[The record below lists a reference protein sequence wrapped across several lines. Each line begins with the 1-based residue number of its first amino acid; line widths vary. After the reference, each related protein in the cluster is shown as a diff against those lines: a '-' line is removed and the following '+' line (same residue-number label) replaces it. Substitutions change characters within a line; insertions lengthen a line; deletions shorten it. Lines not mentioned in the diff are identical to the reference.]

1 MKNTA
6 NPWVITALILASLL
20 VAGFVG
26 VSTYKT
32 KTDHIVELAESN
44 FKKFEVIFEELVKSR
59 FRAMGLGADVLLLD
73 DELITAFEQRDRK
86 KTSQNLDEFF
96 ESVRK
101 RHDLTQINLYTPPA
115 TLFYRAHAPELAQ
128 MDMSKVRHAV
138 VEVSK
143 TQQRLMAVETG
154 AGGVVGIRAMVP
166 VFHEGQYQGLIEFVT
181 NFHFPLEEAAE
192 RTGMG
197 WAFGITD
204 AVWKNVERPN
214 DDKTDIKKGKDIYF
228 EYSDAA
234 IQNIIKAADFNPR
247 AIDYIITEAEDKKI
261 FLHSLKVPSFN
272 GEPVV
277 TVVVVGDLTS
287 KFAAAMVSAWV
298 RFIVT
303 FVVLSLLMVLGYVKI
318 DAIRAGMMGSFGAQR
333 QMMET
338 QIALGQVAIE
348 KVKDL
353 DAFKRRF
360 FAHLM
365 TSISDPLLAITGQL
379 KTAARALG
387 DATAATPS
395 QQLGFALAESEN
407 LMRLV
412 ADYAQIEVF
421 RQGLAKSNSSRM
433 HVAASLERLQADVEL
448 YQRFPQ
454 FHVDTKIQANLPA
467 TRGEPALIEKALS
480 NLVAYA
486 AQLSGQGE
494 VVLSLSQDSEKWL
507 LISLSGTAFA
517 GSNAPTENLLDES
530 RQFLEKLAEGLS
542 HAGGNKSLI
551 GLVLAR
557 LIVEHHGGSLG
568 TLGNDEPGFFV
579 RLPADLSS

>member
-1 MKNTA
+1 MKTKA
-6 NPWVITALILASLL
+6 NPWVITALMLVALL
-20 VAGFVG
+20 VASFVG

-32 KTDHIVELAESN
+32 KTDHIIELSESN

-59 FRAMGLGADVLLLD
+59 FRAMGLGADVMLLD
-73 DELITAFEQRDRK
+73 HELITAFELRDRK
-86 KTSQNLDEFF
+86 RVGEDLDGFF

-128 MDMSKVRHAV
+128 MDMSKVRHSV

-143 TQQRLMAVETG
+143 KQQRLMAVETG

-166 VFHEGQYQGLIEFVT
+166 VFHDGEYQGLIEFVT
-181 NFHFPLEEAAE
+181 DFHFPLEEAAD

-197 WAFGITD
+197 WGFGITD

-214 DDKTDIKKGKDIYF
+214 NDKTDIKKGQDIYF

-234 IQNIIKAADFNPR
+234 IQSIIKAANFNPR
-247 AIDYIITEAEDKKI
+247 ATDYIITEAEDKKI

-277 TVVVVGDLTS
+277 TIVVVGDLTS
-287 KFAAAMVSAWV
+287 KFATAMVDAWI
-298 RFIVT
+298 RFVVA
-303 FVVLSLLMVLGYVKI
+303 FVVLSLLMVFGYVKI

-333 QMMET
+333 QLMET

-353 DAFKRRF
+353 DAIKRRF

-379 KTAARALG
+379 KTATRVMG
-387 DATAATPS
+387 DNDAAAPR
-395 QQLGFALAESEN
+395 QQLVSALAESEN

-421 RQGLAKSNSSRM
+421 RLGLAKSNSSRM

-454 FHVDTKIQANLPA
+454 FHVETQIQANLPA

-486 AQLSGQGE
+486 AHLSGQGE
-494 VVLSLSQDSEKWL
+494 VVLALSQDSEKWL
-507 LISLSGTAFA
+507 SISLSGTAFA
-517 GSNAPTENLLDES
+517 GTNAPKEKLLDES
-530 RQFLEKLAEGLS
+530 RQFLENMAEGLS
-542 HAGGNKSLI
+542 PEGGNKSLI

-557 LIVEHHGGSLG
+557 LIIEHHGGSLG
-568 TLGNDEPGFFV
+568 ILASDAPGFFV
-579 RLPADLSS
+579 RLPADLS